1 MRLDSSYGRWTIT
14 AHSLKL
20 RHDPMLWSL
29 VTDAR
34 PGEEISPAQVQ
45 FLIAR
50 DEARDQGRTITA
62 QTTDDEM
69 RLSF

>member
-1 MRLDSSYGRWTIT
+1 MNFSSRR
-14 AHSLKL
+14 SLRTVAVL
-20 RHDPMLWSL
+20 LALSAGVL
-29 VTDAR
+29 FADAR